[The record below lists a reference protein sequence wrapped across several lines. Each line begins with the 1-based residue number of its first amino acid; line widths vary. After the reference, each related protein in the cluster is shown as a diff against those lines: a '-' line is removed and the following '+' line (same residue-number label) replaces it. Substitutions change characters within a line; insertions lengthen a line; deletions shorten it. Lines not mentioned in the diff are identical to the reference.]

1 MENSETYPHAIRS
14 GQYVPASGTSSAS
27 QDDHIGDNGGPRGSH
42 GEDNQFRE
50 TQEGHVKD
58 NHLHEPPEDDVV
70 DNHLQWA
77 ETTQHQQGRITQPDH
92 CADQKL
98 SNASKASS
106 TEWSSDITSSS
117 EDEGGA
123 AAQRNK
129 QDFARSRR
137 FHRKAKSTSETPN
150 SFAIDNDNMK
160 ATGKVSKRDGRL
172 KIKFKENTENGYLA
186 RILGLGVSH
195 HLGKKDRDDKTHEH
209 QRKAEVDEALSR
221 KPETVESVPRP
232 KLNIVVMVIGSRGDI
247 QPFIKVGKIL
257 QDEYGHRV
265 RMATHPAFKSFIED
279 ECGLEF
285 FSVGGDPSELMA
297 FMVKNPGLIPSMQT
311 VREGEVGRRRDQM
324 FEMFQG
330 FWRACINAT
339 DDESDPQNK
348 RMRE

>member
-1 MENSETYPHAIRS
+1 M
-14 GQYVPASGTSSAS
+14 
-27 QDDHIGDNGGPRGSH
+27 
-42 GEDNQFRE
+42 
-50 TQEGHVKD
+50 
-58 NHLHEPPEDDVV
+58 
-70 DNHLQWA
+70 
-77 ETTQHQQGRITQPDH
+77 
-92 CADQKL
+92 
-98 SNASKASS
+98 
-106 TEWSSDITSSS
+106 
-117 EDEGGA
+117 
-123 AAQRNK
+123 
-129 QDFARSRR
+129 
-137 FHRKAKSTSETPN
+137 
-150 SFAIDNDNMK
+150 
-160 ATGKVSKRDGRL
+160 
-172 KIKFKENTENGYLA
+172 
-186 RILGLGVSH
+186 LGLGVSR
-195 HLGKKDRDDKTHEH
+195 HLGKKDRDDKIHEH

-221 KPETVESVPRP
+221 KPENVESVPRP

-330 FWRACINAT
+330 FWRACINAS

-348 RMRE
+348 RMRKH